1 MKTYEV
7 MYILKP
13 CDDDNVKKVV
23 AKVAK
28 TITSNGGVVVK
39 SDIWGEKRLAYTIN
53 DCEKGIYILDTFNMD
68 EERVKELVRVM
79 DISEDIIRYMIISK
93 H

>member
-1 MKTYEV
+1 MKAYEV

-13 CDDDNVKKVV
+13 CDDEKVKEIV

-28 TITSNGGVVVK
+28 TITANGGVILK
-39 SDIWGEKRLAYTIN
+39 SDVWGEKRLAYTIN
-53 DCEKGIYILDTFNMD
+53 DYDKGIYVLDTFNMD
-68 EERVKELVRVM
+68 EEHVKELVRVM
-79 DISEDIIRYMIISK
+79 NIAEEIIRYMIISK